1 METRLEFVTI
11 MVLMDE
17 WEKKLV
23 GAGVIDNSRCQ
34 GLWLKLYGD
43 GSGSVVAEW
52 SAVKPSDDRSR
63 SLVRTVMTMA
73 PSSIFDFD
81 TLDELHGGLV
91 AQQMKVKRSGGDGE
105 PGEEY
110 WE

>member
-1 METRLEFVTI
+1 MDIGTI
-11 MVLMDE
+11 NNLILE

-23 GAGVIDNSRCQ
+23 GAGVVDNQRCM
-34 GLWLKLYGD
+34 GLWLRLEPD
-43 GSGSVVAEW
+43 GSGSVMAEW
-52 SAVKPSDDRSR
+52 SKVKPGDDKTRAM
-63 SLVRTVMTMA
+63 VRTVMTME
-73 PSSIFDFD
+73 PHPILDFD

-91 AQQMKVKRSGGDGE
+91 AQQMKVRRAGGDGE